1 MDSLIDQVTSYVRGY
16 MNSFDPSHDY
26 THIQRVLELAKT
38 IEVREK
44 SSGSTVQYNSDVIT
58 LASLLHDVG
67 DHKYLPQGED
77 GETMV
82 ERLLLRFKAD
92 AALAVEVQAIVSH
105 VSYSKEVKDPA
116 KVQVFLAKHPELA
129 VVQDADRLDAIGA
142 HGIAR
147 FFVYHAQKGDTLDA
161 AMTFF
166 PERLENLTEMM
177 KTRTGREMATERTG
191 RVKEFRTW
199 FEKEVEIGD

>member
-1 MDSLIDQVTSYVRGY
+1 
-16 MNSFDPSHDY
+16 MNSFDPSHNF
-26 THIQRVLELAKT
+26 THIQRVLRVAKT
-38 IEVREK
+38 IEAREN
-44 SSGSTVQYNSDVIT
+44 SSGSAIYYNSDVIT

-67 DHKYLPQGED
+67 DHKYLSAGED

-82 ERLLLRFKAD
+82 ERLLLRLKAD
-92 AALAVEVQAIVSH
+92 AALALEVQDIVNH

-116 KVQVFLAKHPELA
+116 KVQAFLAKHPELA

-142 HGIAR
+142 VGIAR

-166 PERLENLTEMM
+166 PERLENLEKMM
-177 KTRTGREMATERTG
+177 KTQTGREMATIRT
-191 RVKEFRTW
+191 REVKDFRSW
-199 FEKEVEIGD
+199 FEKEAACGV